1 MKQLKM
7 GFFLTFYFLFFSSVQ
22 AQTVNLSI
30 AASMTDAAKEI
41 IAEFVKNHPQN
52 ELIPNF
58 SSSGNLA
65 RQIENGAPVDIYVSA
80 NPKWMD
86 YIQKLDLI
94 DAESKR
100 TFAYNSLVFIGPKNT
115 SAITIKDLPNLERI
129 ALGNPQSVPAG
140 QYAKTALSAIDVFDK
155 LSKAHKLIFA
165 KDVRQALLYAD
176 RGEVDG
182 AFVYKTDA
190 LIAHTAKILFTVN
203 TDLYPRVSYPIALT
217 KAGSNN
223 STAKAFYEFT
233 ATEEA
238 TRILKK
244 YGFENK

>member
-1 MKQLKM
+1 MKPLKI
-7 GFFLTFYFLFFSSVQ
+7 GLSLTLSLFLFSSAQ
-22 AQTVNLSI
+22 AETVNLSI
-30 AASMTDAAKEI
+30 AASMTDATKDL
-41 IAEFVKNHPQN
+41 IAEFAKTHPQD

-58 SSSGNLA
+58 ASSGNLA
-65 RQIENGAPVDIYVSA
+65 RQIENGAPADIYVSA
-80 NPKWMD
+80 NPKWMA
-86 YIQKLDLI
+86 YVQKLDLI
-94 DAESKR
+94 NAPSQR
-100 TFAYNSLVFIGPKNT
+100 TFAYNSLVFI
-115 SAITIKDLPNLERI
+115 SAEHDTEITMENLGSLERI

-140 QYAKTALSAIDVFDK
+140 QYAKTALTATGSYDE

-190 LIAHTAKILFTVN
+190 LIATTAKILFTVN
-203 TDLYPRVSYPIALT
+203 ADLYPRVSYPIALT
-217 KAGSNN
+217 KEGTKN
-223 STAKAFYEFT
+223 SVAKDFFDFT

-238 TRILKK
+238 ALILKK